1 MERTIR
7 QIRETE
13 IPKTVIKIIIKI
25 IIRAITPEMKMP
37 EKAAILQ
44 MDGITTVWHGNIF
57 RMDVL

>member
-13 IPKTVIKIIIKI
+13 IPKTVIKI

-57 RMDVL
+57 RTDVL